1 MGITKKIYACGYWG
15 ATLTIVLLIV
25 TSILMRELRKEGVV
39 SEVVVTKTKETL
51 WFALVLCGLVMWAFA
66 IQRLV
71 FVWRWSSVNK
81 KISGLLFVMLF
92 PAICGYYLYYMDK
105 QEAEQEARKSARQAA
120 NEPF

>member
-1 MGITKKIYACGYWG
+1 MNSCLASKISSFCVPNLRNNPLLRAIR
-15 ATLTIVLLIV
+15 ALNLNILDHNLLRPELTRG
-25 TSILMRELRKEGVV
+25 S
-39 SEVVVTKTKETL
+39 
-51 WFALVLCGLVMWAFA
+51 LVLCGLVMWAFA